1 MLNFKIGFHKKEFN
15 LIFGLNHMRTI
26 MISMTIFIM
35 HSIANATVID
45 YDLMQ
50 IIRCE
55 KLASIYAE
63 YGPEGQRDIFS
74 NNEKWLKSYSL
85 KFNSDE
91 EILPDSIQYMNL
103 NYDIKKDY
111 LKRQK
116 TIVYESA
123 ACSQWLEI
131 IKLEMEKN
139 NLESIKW
146 IDKFPKKPKVFYVN
160 YFEKSIGNTFDKWI
174 TKR

>member
-1 MLNFKIGFHKKEFN
+1 
-15 LIFGLNHMRTI
+15 
-26 MISMTIFIM
+26 MTIFIM

-111 LKRQK
+111 LKRRK

-131 IKLEMEKN
+131 IKFELHKN
-139 NLESIKW
+139 NLASIKW
-146 IDKFPKKPKVFYVN
+146 IEKFPKNPKVFYVK
-160 YFEKSIGNTFDKWI
+160 YFEKSIGNTFNKWI
-174 TKR
+174 KR